1 MIIPDFKGEIK
12 SDAQAR
18 AKYSRD
24 ASLFKVVP
32 QAVVF
37 PYDTADVKALVRFVN
52 ANPHLT
58 MSLTARAAGTDMSG
72 GPLTESIVVDFTRH
86 MDAIHAVG
94 YGTAVAD
101 PGVYYRDLE
110 KALATHEFLLPSYT
124 ASKDLCAVGGMV
136 ANNSGGEKTLRYG
149 KTADYVRSLTAV
161 LSDGNAYVLQPLNS
175 FQLRAKL
182 RQADFEG
189 NLYRDM
195 YALVTRNA
203 ELLKAAK
210 PRVSKNSAGYALWDI
225 WDGTTFD
232 LTRLFSGSQGTL
244 GMITEIE
251 FRTVRPKKHSRLLVM
266 FLNDVGR
273 LGDIVHGVL
282 AFKPESFESY
292 DDQTLR
298 LGMRY
303 MLFRFGFRFLPEAW
317 MALRNGGLPKLV
329 LLAEFTGET
338 EEETLARAKQ
348 AERDLRRF
356 GCTMRITK
364 NSAETEKYWAI
375 RRESFNLLRTKIKG
389 RQTAPFVDDI
399 IVPPD
404 YLPQFLPELSALF
417 KPYAAD
423 MTYTIAGHA
432 GDGNFH
438 IIPLMDLASSRA
450 RQIIPALTDAV
461 YALVLRYGGSIT
473 AEHNDGIVRTPYLE
487 QMYGAEVCALFAET
501 KCIFDPQNIFNPN
514 KKVGGTKEY
523 ALAHIRTE

>member
-1 MIIPDFKGEIK
+1 MVIPDFKGEIESSAK
-12 SDAQAR
+12 AR

-32 QAVVF
+32 QAAVF
-37 PYDTADVKALVRFVN
+37 PRDTADVKALVRFAN
-52 ANPHLT
+52 ANAHLGI
-58 MSLTARAAGTDMSG
+58 SLTARAAGTDMSG
-72 GPLTESIVVDFTRH
+72 GPLTESVVVDFTRH
-86 MDAIHAVG
+86 MHAVHQVG
-94 YGTAVAD
+94 YGMAVAD

-110 KALATHEFLLPSYT
+110 RALAARDFLLPSYT

-149 KTADYVRSLTAV
+149 KTADYVRSLNVV
-161 LSDGNAYVLQPLNS
+161 LSDGNEYVLKPLNS
-175 FQLRAKL
+175 FALRAKL
-182 RQADFEG
+182 RRGDFEG
-189 NLYRDM
+189 GIYRDM
-195 YALVTRNA
+195 YALVTRNTA
-203 ELLKAAK
+203 LLAAAK
-210 PRVSKNSAGYALWDI
+210 PRVSKNSAGYALWDV
-225 WDGTTFD
+225 WDGATFD

-251 FRTVRPKKHSRLLVM
+251 FRTVRPKKHSRLLVL
-266 FLNDVGR
+266 FLNDVRR

-282 AFKPESFESY
+282 AFKPDSFESY
-292 DDQTLR
+292 DNNTLW

-303 MLFRFGFRFLPEAW
+303 MLFRFGLRFLPEAW
-317 MALRNGGLPKLV
+317 MAARNGGLPKLV
-329 LLAEFTGET
+329 LLAEFAGDS
-338 EEETLARAKQ
+338 EEETLAKARQ
-348 AERDLRRF
+348 AMRDLRRF
-356 GCTMRITK
+356 GCAMRITK
-364 NSAETEKYWAI
+364 TAGDAEKYWAI

-399 IVPPD
+399 IVPPEC
-404 YLPQFLPELSALF
+404 LPKFLPELNALF
-417 KPYAAD
+417 APYGKD

-438 IIPLMDLASSRA
+438 IIPLMDLSSPRT
-450 RQIIPALTDAV
+450 REIIPALTDAV
-461 YALVLRYGGSIT
+461 YALVVRYGGSIT

-501 KCIFDPQNIFNPN
+501 KRIFDPKNIFNPR